1 MNCTKSKLVA
11 LSKHR
16 QFSVTAQGVWS
27 CSHRLARSR
36 GMGMLCVYLSSRDTL
51 GLQKP
56 HSPPGPLVFNPIQ
69 GAGEVG
75 LSLNSAL
82 H

>member
-1 MNCTKSKLVA
+1 
-11 LSKHR
+11 
-16 QFSVTAQGVWS
+16 
-27 CSHRLARSR
+27 
-36 GMGMLCVYLSSRDTL
+36 MGMLCVYLSSRDTL

-56 HSPPGPLVFNPIQ
+56 HNPPGPLVFNPIQ